1 MFVIIICSIGYQPF
15 PLFVTN
21 TKKKSVNF
29 LSRIE
34 ALVKPL
40 MQTKMLTDN
49 TASVFA
55 FFRIKNF
62 EIYQISILQRK
73 AKTLLCQY
81 VIMSIYLFCLFKLW

>member
-1 MFVIIICSIGYQPF
+1 MFVIIIRSIGCKPF

-49 TASVFA
+49 TASAFA

-73 AKTLLCQY
+73 AKTLYINMLNYQF
-81 VIMSIYLFCLFKLW
+81 YLYCMFKF